1 MEHLDE
7 IYTIFKCKAVFQG
20 GYMRFL
26 KSDLKKELMSG
37 NFIYKNGVYL
47 SWYERKNFFKI
58 KKFVSLH
65 EGAGYG
71 REVFMEALER
81 FREKDIFLKVKKDN
95 ERAIKFYELNNFFC
109 VSGDDKYLQY
119 IRRKDFL
126 LV

>member
-1 MEHLDE
+1 
-7 IYTIFKCKAVFQG
+7 
-20 GYMRFL
+20 
-26 KSDLKKELMSG
+26 MSG